1 MNETNLKGKVL
12 SGLFWKF
19 LEQCGAQG
27 IQFIVALV
35 LARLMTPTEYG
46 TIGLITVF
54 ITIANTFVQSGFSM
68 ALVQG
73 KHVDDE
79 DYSSVLWLSLG
90 LAGIAYIALYAAAP
104 AIAAF
109 YRTDV
114 LIQLVRV
121 MGIMLFPGAVVSIQT
136 AFVARNLAFK
146 KMFQSTMGAVVV
158 SGVLAILYALRGG
171 GIWAMALQQIAYY
184 FSLMLFLFFEV
195 PWRPHLLFSR
205 KNIRQLF
212 SFGWKILVSG
222 LLDTIW
228 QNIYALVIGRKYTSA
243 DLGAYNR
250 GEQFPKIIV
259 TNLSQAVQSVMLPA
273 YSKLQDDTEALRS
286 MARRSMK
293 LSAFLIFPMMAGLS
307 AVAEPLIR
315 LLLGE
320 KWMGAVPY
328 LVIMAVSYAVYPVHI
343 INLQIINAKGRSDL
357 FLKLEIIKKILGIA
371 ILAISISQGI
381 WIMMLWK
388 LVDEYLCTFIN
399 AWPNRRLIGYG
410 PGRQYLDLL
419 PTAAIS
425 AVMGVMVWRI
435 EGTPLGTVTT
445 LLLQIIAGVVVYAVL
460 SWLFNRECLIYLL
473 KLVGKG

>member
-1 MNETNLKGKVL
+1 
-12 SGLFWKF
+12 
-19 LEQCGAQG
+19 
-27 IQFIVALV
+27 
-35 LARLMTPTEYG
+35 
-46 TIGLITVF
+46 
-54 ITIANTFVQSGFSM
+54 
-68 ALVQG
+68 
-73 KHVDDE
+73 
-79 DYSSVLWLSLG
+79 
-90 LAGIAYIALYAAAP
+90 
-104 AIAAF
+104 
-109 YRTDV
+109 
-114 LIQLVRV
+114 
-121 MGIMLFPGAVVSIQT
+121 
-136 AFVARNLAFK
+136 
-146 KMFQSTMGAVVV
+146 MGAVVV

-357 FLKLEIIKKILGIA
+357 FEA
-371 ILAISISQGI
+371 
-381 WIMMLWK
+381 
-388 LVDEYLCTFIN
+388 
-399 AWPNRRLIGYG
+399 
-410 PGRQYLDLL
+410 
-419 PTAAIS
+419 
-425 AVMGVMVWRI
+425 
-435 EGTPLGTVTT
+435 
-445 LLLQIIAGVVVYAVL
+445 
-460 SWLFNRECLIYLL
+460 
-473 KLVGKG
+473 